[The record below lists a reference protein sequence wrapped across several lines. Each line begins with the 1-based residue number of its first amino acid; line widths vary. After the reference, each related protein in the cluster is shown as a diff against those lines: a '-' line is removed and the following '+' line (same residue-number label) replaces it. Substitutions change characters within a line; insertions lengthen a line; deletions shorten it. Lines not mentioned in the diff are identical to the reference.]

1 MIRTPS
7 PITVGQD
14 RAPRD
19 QTWPELQ
26 PAPQPGRARVCI
38 VSSDVFGPV
47 KNGGIGTLYRNLA
60 IVLAEHGHDV
70 TILFTQGERSDD
82 GDFSDWVDWYAERN
96 ITFVGMP
103 PAPMKLVSG
112 AVTAAGRRSYEV
124 HLWLADQPAFDIVHA
139 PDFIGL
145 LYYSLLAKR
154 CGLAHQGTRF
164 VTGTHSGAWWNY
176 EGNIQLPNE
185 FPQLLRIVRE
195 SRQVEWSDVV
205 ISSSQHMI
213 RWLASH
219 DVDVPESTFV
229 WPNAVGEV
237 PEQAAGGDAIR
248 GLAFSGRLEARKGM
262 HLFLAALKQLPPD
275 LVRSMPIHMLGK
287 LPERFDLDTA
297 LEQLH
302 EAIPGLTPPN
312 VITDLNSDEALTF
325 LRDNRLLAVI
335 PSILD
340 NSPLMVTEC
349 LDWGIPLITTDI
361 GGTGEL
367 IAAESH
373 PGTVIGGRPDLLADA
388 IEKKLSE
395 PITLSKRRVPADQI
409 DSVWAAWHAPEP
421 VEAADPWEPPK
432 VADVAVCIVHHNRA
446 AELQLALDSLASQ
459 TVQPK
464 EIVLVDNGSTEPDA
478 RALLESLAAAGRVG
492 DITIRVDFQPNLY
505 PGAARNRAVE
515 ATSTEFVF
523 FMDDDNIAMPH
534 MLEGFLR
541 AAHHEGRSGA
551 YTCVFDRF
559 VDGTDHRVHENLER
573 VVPAGDVGAVGFLE
587 NAFGDTNALVRR
599 SAFDQIGGFHEIWGV
614 GREDHS
620 LFAQLSSSGLG
631 VTVIP
636 EPLFWYRLAQVSI
649 KNRHFDKLGGP
660 SIAAMHGAALLRGTD
675 RLLVEY
681 GIALHLQGGG
691 GVAGPTARRMM
702 GAMDNVRT
710 DLQALEEEVD
720 VLFRLLDRKSAL

>member
-1 MIRTPS
+1 MTRTPAA
-7 PITVGQD
+7 ITVGQD

-19 QTWPELQ
+19 RTWPELS
-26 PAPQPGRARVCI
+26 PAGTPGHARVCI

-60 IVLAEHGHDV
+60 IVLAEHGHEV
-70 TILFTQGERSDD
+70 TVLFTQGERSDD
-82 GDFSDWVDWYAERN
+82 GEFSDWVDWYAERKVSL
-96 ITFVGMP
+96 VGMP
-103 PAPMKLVSG
+103 PAPMKLAPG

-124 HLWLADQPAFDIVHA
+124 HLWLASQPAFDIVHA

-154 CGLAHQGTRF
+154 CGLSHHGTRF

-185 FPQLLRIVRE
+185 FPQLLRIIRE

-205 ISSSQHMI
+205 ISSSQHMV
-213 RWLASH
+213 RWLESH
-219 DVDVPESTFV
+219 DVRVPEATFV

-237 PEQAAGGDAIR
+237 PEPASGGEPIQ

-275 LVRSMPIHMLGK
+275 LVRSMPIHLLGK
-287 LPERFDLDTA
+287 LPERFDLETA

-302 EAIPGLTPPN
+302 DAIPDLAPPN
-312 VITDLNSDEALTF
+312 VVTEFNSDEALTF
-325 LRDNRLLAVI
+325 LRDNRLLAII

-373 PGTVIGGRPDLLADA
+373 PGTVIGGRPDLLAAA
-388 IEKKLSE
+388 IEAKLAE
-395 PITLSKRRVPADQI
+395 PISLSKRRVPADEI

-421 VEAADPWEPPK
+421 STDAPAWQPPA

-446 AELQLALDSLASQ
+446 DELRIALDSIEAQ
-459 TVQPK
+459 TVLPK
-464 EIVLVDNGSTEPDA
+464 EVVIVDNGSTEPEA
-478 RALLESLAAAGRVG
+478 ITLLEAVADAGRVG
-492 DITIRVDFQPNLY
+492 SIPARVDFQPNLY
-505 PGAARNRAVE
+505 PGAARNRAV
-515 ATSTEFVF
+515 ASTSTEFVF

-541 AAHHEGRSGA
+541 AAHHEGRAGA

-559 VDGTDHRVHENLER
+559 VDGTDHRIHENLER

-599 SAFDQIGGFHEIWGV
+599 AAFDEIGGFHEIWGV

-620 LFAQLSSSGLG
+620 LFAQLSASGLG
-631 VTVIP
+631 VTMIP
-636 EPLFWYRLAQVSI
+636 EPLFWYRLAPVSI

-660 SIAAMHGAALLRGTD
+660 SIAGMHGAALLEGTD
-675 RLLVEY
+675 RLLMEY

-702 GAMDNVRT
+702 GAMDAVRT
-710 DLQALEEEVD
+710 DLQALEDEVD
-720 VLFRLLDRKSAL
+720 VLFRLLDRKAGG